1 VAKDGA
7 IEYKDHAAWNKKVAK
22 RSNPVK
28 IRAYVYQC
36 NDLPAADAEGTS
48 DPYVVAWDTVAE
60 VKKTKVVEDNCN
72 PLFYD
77 TLELEYEVND
87 TDNLE
92 SYPPF
97 IFDVYDHDDGLFDS
111 EPDFLGRAIVEPED
125 CEIIMQKD
133 FETCKEH
140 SNKGCTNPECMG
152 AMSDVP
158 IKPRWHHFHFAPG
171 EPKCGAILVSFA
183 VVDHDFNFNQKPDQ
197 VDLSRKIEFKEFQV
211 NMLILGMRNL
221 ASPGILPVK
230 KAFVKFNIK
239 SLVPPNGPALKNIQ
253 TQPIAPG
260 SNPTLNTTMK
270 FNIPLPTDPLYCPKL
285 GCAVYDYIY
294 KGWNQ
299 PMIGVFT
306 LPIGQLMLDL
316 IEERQE
322 ETAIMIDI

>member
-1 VAKDGA
+1 
-7 IEYKDHAAWNKKVAK
+7 
-22 RSNPVK
+22 
-28 IRAYVYQC
+28 
-36 NDLPAADAEGTS
+36 
-48 DPYVVAWDTVAE
+48 
-60 VKKTKVVEDNCN
+60 
-72 PLFYD
+72 
-77 TLELEYEVND
+77 
-87 TDNLE
+87 
-92 SYPPF
+92 
-97 IFDVYDHDDGLFDS
+97 
-111 EPDFLGRAIVEPED
+111 
-125 CEIIMQKD
+125 
-133 FETCKEH
+133 
-140 SNKGCTNPECMG
+140 
-152 AMSDVP
+152 
-158 IKPRWHHFHFAPG
+158 
-171 EPKCGAILVSFA
+171 
-183 VVDHDFNFNQKPDQ
+183 
-197 VDLSRKIEFKEFQV
+197 
-211 NMLILGMRNL
+211 MRNL

-316 IEERQE
+316 IAERQE